1 MLWGAVTSKL
11 FCNRANCHVKLE
23 KWEEAAADATEAIT
37 RDDKYSKAFALR
49 GQARMSLE
57 NYEDAAKDY
66 NQASQLAPESTEFKK
81 THKEVPRLSPLLG
94 HVLFSSVARRLR
106 AWGLRQAV
114 AVAGAAPREAA
125 GQPLVLRRAGHP
137 ALGHLLA
144 DQERLPQVRAGVAPG
159 QALRQG
165 R

>member
-81 THKEVPRLSPLLG
+81 THKEVPRLPPLLG
-94 HVLFSSVARRLR
+94 HACF
-106 AWGLRQAV
+106 
-114 AVAGAAPREAA
+114 
-125 GQPLVLRRAGHP
+125 HP
-137 ALGHLLA
+137 FQ
-144 DQERLPQVRAGVAPG
+144 DDSERGV
-159 QALRQG
+159 
-165 R
+165 